1 MKENCQSFLRDWPTA
16 ACTCVKTL
24 KTSLGELHKCRLC
37 TTARFQRFTPW
48 AVIAY
53 TNACVNDECLQRGPR
68 RPRRCPRR
76 GNAEDKQFHIPKL
89 SLSCIFIELHLCLKS
104 LKTYLTMLNI
114 FDLLLS
120 LMQTDNYVYFLLPID
135 TSCFFFN
142 LFILFFFYERSRQYQ
157 SSVCSY
163 KDTLQLLSG
172 KQFVIVIFIF
182 AFRSTLKLLA
192 RQTGKIEH

>member
-1 MKENCQSFLRDWPTA
+1 MNAYKEA
-16 ACTCVKTL
+16 
-24 KTSLGELHKCRLC
+24 LGVPGDVLI
-37 TTARFQRFTPW
+37 
-48 AVIAY
+48 IA
-53 TNACVNDECLQRGPR
+53 E
-68 RPRRCPRR
+68 R
-76 GNAEDKQFHIPKL
+76 GNTEDKQFQIPKL

-135 TSCFFFN
+135 ICAV
-142 LFILFFFYERSRQYQ
+142 FFYERSRQYQ

-182 AFRSTLKLLA
+182 AFRSTLRLLV
-192 RQTGKIEH
+192 RQTGKIECYCLNVSIVFNHFIFLVCLLFFFLWKTLHS